1 MFHPA
6 IVRPLAKHTNDS
18 DSYATDGRLPIY
30 RTEVNYANTKCC
42 EVLSDTVRAGAA
54 GPDVGVMAFM
64 TKKKRYKFGV
74 QCCLEELT
82 EVPFVSAV
90 LFAKVRLLDGGNFQ
104 DHSSREEVRN
114 HAVLWNAQFSFVCKM
129 CANASTGVLEPA
141 HLRVSVRKE
150 LKGGRSYQKLG
161 FCDVNLAELAGAG
174 ETTRRC
180 LLEGYDPRRRQ
191 DNSVLRLRIKMNMIS
206 GDPLFKVP
214 ERKQEAVECKAA
226 GDSGSETAGT
236 TAPDDDCAS
245 STASSGFGSLT
256 KKKSY
261 NNTLVGEGN
270 IGQSLTLVPSCE
282 LSTPDDEDS
291 PLGTSAPDHPGLT
304 LAGVGAATVPV
315 SCASCMQQQQHTH
328 SRNSSNTSG
337 DMSSKASGYGSS
349 SAASAHSRQSSEG
362 DSAGDSS
369 RPHHNSVRLE
379 RTTTTTTTLYVPSQN
394 CKHTGRTLAKLLL
407 EKTVV
412 SETSDVFLTP
422 NNTLTGPP
430 DVIPRHAIQSPSIE
444 EYKTPDG
451 TLITENGHDNSF
463 AMPTYFDQKK
473 KVAATIISAA
483 VEPLTNF
490 QIFKQKSLNTIPALL
505 EKNKKNE
512 ELFNNFPFLT
522 PLAHRKNSL
531 VSNAHRLS
539 GCIEDEFYCVPSD
552 PEVDLGS
559 SECVDI
565 RHRFKSLSNQ
575 ALNEEKILT
584 STPKNEFTQVM
595 CGEKL
600 GRGRRLDS
608 ATTLRHSY
616 TDHVRNPS
624 SGSLTASAS
633 EGGSLE
639 RARAAHERRK
649 RAVLLAQP
657 APAPPPDDAPHV
669 VSSRVGNTRV
679 NPDHLIDELLA
690 ATDLKQAV
698 EDSAETSGLQ
708 LYITRDGTAELGTR
722 QRQQQLARRDYQR
735 VVLHPHD
742 NR

>member
-1 MFHPA
+1 
-6 IVRPLAKHTNDS
+6 
-18 DSYATDGRLPIY
+18 
-30 RTEVNYANTKCC
+30 
-42 EVLSDTVRAGAA
+42 
-54 GPDVGVMAFM
+54 MAFM

-104 DHSSREEVRN
+104 EHSSREEVRN
-114 HAVLWNAQFSFVCKM
+114 HAVRWNAQFSFVCKM

-141 HLRVSVRKE
+141 LMRVSVRKE
-150 LKGGRSYQKLG
+150 CKGGRSYQKLG

-191 DNSVLRLRIKMNMIS
+191 DNSVLRVRIKMNMIS

-214 ERKQEAVECKAA
+214 ERKQEAPDGMAG
-226 GDSGSETAGT
+226 GDSGSESVAGA
-236 TAPDDDCAS
+236 APDDDCAS

-256 KKKSY
+256 KKKNY
-261 NNTLVGEGN
+261 EGSVS
-270 IGQSLTLVPSCE
+270 QPLSLMPSSE
-282 LSTPDDEDS
+282 LPTPDGDDS

-304 LAGVGAATVPV
+304 MSAAVGGGTGSLGAAVPA

-362 DSAGDSS
+362 DSAGDSG
-369 RPHHNSVRLE
+369 RPHHNSCRSSCTV
-379 RTTTTTTTLYVPSQN
+379 TVTSTSTLCVPQ
-394 CKHTGRTLAKLLL
+394 CKHGGRALAKLLMD
-407 EKTVV
+407 KTTV
-412 SETSDVFLTP
+412 SCSSDTYLTP
-422 NNTLTGPP
+422 NCTLTGPP
-430 DVIPRHAIQSPSIE
+430 DVIPRQALALSSPASD
-444 EYKTPDG
+444 EYRTPDS
-451 TLITENGHDNSF
+451 TLINGHDNSF
-463 AMPTYFDQKK
+463 AMPTYFDKK
-473 KVAATIISAA
+473 RKVAATIISAA

-531 VSNAHRLS
+531 VSNANRLS

-559 SECVDI
+559 SECIDI
-565 RHRFKSLSNQ
+565 RHRFRSLSNQ
-575 ALNEEKILT
+575 ALHEGAALT
-584 STPKNEFTQVM
+584 STPKSSEAPQP
-595 CGEKL
+595 GAGL
-600 GRGRRLDS
+600 RRLD
-608 ATTLRHSY
+608 APTLRHSY
-616 TDHVRNPS
+616 TEHARNPS

-639 RARAAHERRK
+639 RARAALERRK
-649 RAVLLAQP
+649 RAALAQQDN
-657 APAPPPDDAPHV
+657 DDAQHV
-669 VSSRVGNTRV
+669 ASGRVENTRV
-679 NPDHLIDELLA
+679 NPDSLIDELLA

-708 LYITRDGTAELGTR
+708 LFITRDGTAELGTR
-722 QRQQQLARRDYQR
+722 QRQQLARRDYQR

>member
-1 MFHPA
+1 
-6 IVRPLAKHTNDS
+6 
-18 DSYATDGRLPIY
+18 
-30 RTEVNYANTKCC
+30 
-42 EVLSDTVRAGAA
+42 
-54 GPDVGVMAFM
+54 MAFM
-64 TKKKRYKFGV
+64 MKKKRYKFGV

-104 DHSSREEVRN
+104 EHSSREEVRN
-114 HAVLWNAQFSFVCKM
+114 HAVRWNAKFSFMCKM

-141 HLRVSVRKE
+141 LMRVSVRKE
-150 LKGGRSYQKLG
+150 CKGGRSYQKLG
-161 FCDVNLAELAGAG
+161 FCDLNLAELAGAG

-191 DNSVLRLRIKMNMIS
+191 DNSVLRLRIKMYMIS

-214 ERKQEAVECKAA
+214 ERKQEVADSKAG
-226 GDSGSETAGT
+226 GDSGSESTAGGGA
-236 TAPDDDCAS
+236 APDDDCAS

-256 KKKSY
+256 KKKNY
-261 NNTLVGEGN
+261 EGTMS
-270 IGQSLTLVPSCE
+270 QSLTLVPSCE
-282 LSTPDDEDS
+282 MPSPDSEES
-291 PLGTSAPDHPGLT
+291 PIATTIPDHPGLI
-304 LAGVGAATVPV
+304 LSVSGSGAATVPT
-315 SCASCMQQQQHTH
+315 SCASCLQQQQHTH

-379 RTTTTTTTLYVPSQN
+379 RTTTTTTTLYVPSQ
-394 CKHTGRTLAKLLL
+394 KHTGRALAKLLL
-407 EKTVV
+407 EKTIV
-412 SETSDVFLTP
+412 SETSDVYLTP
-422 NNTLTGPP
+422 NTTLTGPP

-444 EYKTPDG
+444 EYKTPD
-451 TLITENGHDNSF
+451 TTMAENGYENSF
-463 AMPTYFDQKK
+463 AMPTYFDKKK
-473 KVAATIISAA
+473 KVAAEVISSA

-505 EKNKKNE
+505 EKNRKNE

-531 VSNAHRLS
+531 SNAHRLS

-552 PEVDLGS
+552 PEADSGS
-559 SECVDI
+559 EKVDI
-565 RHRFKSLSNQ
+565 RHRFRSLSNH
-575 ALNEEKILT
+575 ALNEDKVLT
-584 STPKNEFTQVM
+584 STPKSEGVED
-595 CGEKL
+595 GYEK
-600 GRGRRLDS
+600 RRTDAVTS
-608 ATTLRHSY
+608 LRHSY
-616 TDHVRNPS
+616 TDYIRNPS

-639 RARAAHERRK
+639 RARAALERRK
-649 RAVLLAQP
+649 RAALVSV
-657 APAPPPDDAPHV
+657 PPPPPSIDDGQHP
-669 VSSRVGNTRV
+669 VSCRVENTRV
-679 NPDHLIDELLA
+679 NPDSLIDELLA
-690 ATDLKQAV
+690 ATDLKHAV

-708 LYITRDGTAELGTR
+708 LFITRDGQAELGSR
-722 QRQQQLARRDYQR
+722 QRQQMARRDYQR